1 MQWVASHGPHEA
13 YADADADADA
23 VQVVHDGGD
32 SGGDDGD
39 EDLNAVA
46 GVP

>member
-1 MQWVASHGPHEA
+1 MQSVASHGPHEA
-13 YADADADADA
+13 YADADADA
-23 VQVVHDGGD
+23 VQVVVHDGGD